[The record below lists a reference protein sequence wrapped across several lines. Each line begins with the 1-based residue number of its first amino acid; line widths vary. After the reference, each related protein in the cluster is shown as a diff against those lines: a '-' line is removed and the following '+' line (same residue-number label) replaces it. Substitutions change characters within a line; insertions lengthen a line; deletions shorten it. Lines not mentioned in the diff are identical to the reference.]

1 MRSPGASPRPL
12 LQFGSLELSSLRMD
26 AGLTEQE
33 LQAFLGRS
41 ERTLWRWRTDGVP
54 SWARTLLR
62 LRAGHL
68 DALGWSGWQIVRG
81 ELYAPELEVGFR
93 PQDLYQA
100 HWNRRLIQAL
110 LEERAVP
117 QELRQC

>member
-41 ERTLWRWRTDGVP
+41 ERT
-54 SWARTLLR
+54 RTLLR
-62 LRAGHL
+62 MRAGHL

-110 LEERAVP
+110 LDERAVP

>member
-1 MRSPGASPRPL
+1 MTGHRSQFSRVTR
-12 LQFGSLELSSLRMD
+12 FGSLELSSLRTE
-26 AGLTEQE
+26 ARLTEEE
-33 LQAFLGRS
+33 LREFLGRS
-41 ERTLWRWRTDGVP
+41 ERTLWRWRTSGVP

-81 ELYAPELEVGFR
+81 ELYAPELQVGFW

-110 LEERAVP
+110 LDECAVP
-117 QELRQC
+117 QELWQC